1 MIRVSMGHVYIDKI
15 EIDIEIEIEID
26 IEINIEIEI
35 YRNI

>member
-1 MIRVSMGHVYIDKI
+1 MIRVSMGHVYIDK
-15 EIDIEIEIEID
+15 IEIEIEID